1 MNKVQTLL
9 FPFEEFL
16 TEMSLKKYMLL
27 TFATLWTVLLI
38 IALIAT
44 LIHQVKYQE
53 STEQIHLER
62 QLSELTENLNFANA
76 EVTTLELSI
85 KDAKSTHEGII
96 ARQQL
101 EIAKGKE
108 TIKGLREF
116 YFYIIRPEALYYADV
131 LDD

>member
-1 MNKVQTLL
+1 MLVMNKVQTLL
-9 FPFEEFL
+9 FP
-16 TEMSLKKYMLL
+16 MDLKKYMLL

-38 IALIAT
+38 IALVAT
-44 LIHQVKYQE
+44 LIHQVNYQK
-53 STEQIHLER
+53 SGEQIHLER

-76 EVTTLELSI
+76 EVTALELSI

-96 ARQQL
+96 AEQQL

>member
-1 MNKVQTLL
+1 MLVMNKVQTLL
-9 FPFEEFL
+9 FP
-16 TEMSLKKYMLL
+16 MDLKKYMLL

-38 IALIAT
+38 IALVAT
-44 LIHQVKYQE
+44 LIHQLNYQN
-53 STEQIHLER
+53 SGEQIHLER

>member
-1 MNKVQTLL
+1 MLVMNKVQTLL
-9 FPFEEFL
+9 FP
-16 TEMSLKKYMLL
+16 MDLKKYMLL

-38 IALIAT
+38 IALVAT
-44 LIHQVKYQE
+44 LIHQVNYQK
-53 STEQIHLER
+53 SGEQIHLER

-85 KDAKSTHEGII
+85 KDAKSTHEEII

>member
-1 MNKVQTLL
+1 MLVMNKVQTLL
-9 FPFEEFL
+9 FP
-16 TEMSLKKYMLL
+16 MDLKKYMLL

-38 IALIAT
+38 IALVAT
-44 LIHQVKYQE
+44 LIHQVNYQK
-53 STEQIHLER
+53 SGEQIHLER

-108 TIKGLREF
+108 TIKGLRDF
-116 YFYIIRPEALYYADV
+116 YSYIIDPKLLYYADI
-131 LDD
+131 LDE

>member
-1 MNKVQTLL
+1 MNKVHTLL

-62 QLSELTENLNFANA
+62 QLSQLTENLNFANA
-76 EVTTLELSI
+76 EVTALELSI
-85 KDAKSTHEGII
+85 EEAERIVEEQQREILKGIH
-96 ARQQL
+96 
-101 EIAKGKE
+101 
-108 TIKGLREF
+108 TIRSLRNF
-116 YFYIIRPEALYYADV
+116 YSYIIRPEALYYANIPEE
-131 LDD
+131 